1 MTTDLPRLKRCLSKP
16 QDTGLL
22 HPSAGAREEDR
33 LRGSGRREVHD
44 GRTQGAGH
52 RNQLVPGRLVSGPER
67 GRDSWEAGKG
77 GAAFQTTDCK
87 KDFEELKSRGVKFEE
102 SKPGEYPWGIHATF
116 IDPDENRFILLLP
129 AAKQVW

>member
-1 MTTDLPRLKRCLSKP
+1 MTVAPKG
-16 QDTGLL
+16 QDIEISLFQ
-22 HPSAGAREEDR
+22 AGSYPDPNGGEIPGRRAREAR
-33 LRGSGRREVHD
+33 LSR
-44 GRTQGAGH
+44 
-52 RNQLVPGRLVSGPER
+52 PP
-67 GRDSWEAGKG
+67 
-77 GAAFQTTDCK
+77 DCK